1 MILDLSLNNKELYK
15 NIKMYKTGGK
25 QSVDL
30 SDEML
35 NILGENAELI
45 VAEIKDREEVVLTG
59 AAPIPVYLVVFHIVV
74 HKFRKVVYDNEMYKL
89 NIARH

>member
-25 QSVDL
+25 HSVDL

-45 VAEIKDREEVVLTG
+45 VEEIKDREEVVLTG

-74 HKFRKVVYDNEMYKL
+74 HKFRRVLYDNEMYKL